1 MSEGGNSGG
10 DAGDESSHAED
21 AAELERLQIELATKQ
36 LVISRKKQAK
46 AKKDKDKAEQAK
58 AAKAKAAKAKAAKA
72 KAEQASAEAG
82 VKGAGS
88 GAKKNMA
95 WWEDDRCVGKDQSTV
110 RAGACGGCVRVR
122 ACLSCE

>member
-36 LVISRKKQAK
+36 LVISMKKQAK
-46 AKKDKDKAEQAK
+46 AKKDKDKAEQ
-58 AAKAKAAKAKAAKA
+58 AKAAKA